1 MSTPVDLNIVMPY
14 GVTVE
19 GDGTSKAK
27 PVTNPAKQIGDNVVL
42 PVGPVRIGASWDG
55 PQAVKVGVYRPGI
68 GTIILGTLP
77 EKTGGATPSDLP
89 LRCQSQQRVD
99 VHGSGLGRTP
109 CRHSRHPGG
118 LPAQLRVAHRA
129 GAVV

>member
-1 MSTPVDLNIVMPY
+1 MSTPIDLNVVMPY

-27 PVTNPAKQIGDNVVL
+27 PVTNPGKRVGDNVVL

-55 PQAVKVGVYRPGI
+55 PQAVKVGVYRPGV
-68 GTIILGTLP
+68 GTIVLGTIP
-77 EKTGGATPSDLP
+77 EKTGGGSSIDLP
-89 LRCQSQQRVD
+89 VRVESRQRVG
-99 VHGSGLGRTP
+99 VHIGGLRHAS
-109 CRHSRHPGG
+109 CRHSRHLGG
-118 LPAQLRVAHRA
+118 LPTQLRVARRA